1 MGCKFHAN
9 FRPAI
14 SSGQGRPGF
23 AIPAKSPPGRRKAP
37 IIEPYKSP
45 IMGACSILVILGR
58 SHPRSVRKT
67 QAPRFHPGRQSVWP
81 AAEGSQTLC
90 RGQLTAPSF
99 FVSRDIPRP
108 FSASERSPL
117 SPGRSA
123 GHSGRACCPEIGS
136 PPRQTIV
143 FRFYHNFR
151 KNTNP
156 NPSPCR
162 NAGSVQAFSHRAPHK
177 RPSENPGRFERGS
190 ILAQSSLGLIHS
202 FSARPCIILTAA

>member
-14 SSGQGRPGF
+14 SSGQGKPGF

-99 FVSRDIPRP
+99 LFPGTFP
-108 FSASERSPL
+108 APSAPL
-117 SPGRSA
+117 SGPRCLRRST

-136 PPRQTIV
+136 PPRQTV
-143 FRFYHNFR
+143 AFRFYHNFR

-156 NPSPCR
+156 NPGASSQR
-162 NAGSVQAFSHRAPHK
+162 RGTQPH
-177 RPSENPGRFERGS
+177 PGMRRLSG
-190 ILAQSSLGLIHS
+190 
-202 FSARPCIILTAA
+202 